1 MQYDLR
7 CRSALIIASLVE
19 TLDGEGYWRTDFEG
33 TLLSHPVWPREAA
46 FTTLA
51 SSLWAGPAIP
61 CLSHITS
68 DFHISDYFIHSSTAL
83 QCADALRHGCLL
95 MMKPRGPPSFVTS
108 GQHAETSA

>member
-19 TLDGEGYWRTDFEG
+19 TLDGEGYWRTEDFEG

-46 FTTLA
+46 F
-51 SSLWAGPAIP
+51 WAGPDIP

-83 QCADALRHGCLL
+83 QCADPLRHGCLL
-95 MMKPRGPPSFVTS
+95 MVKPRGPPSFVTS